1 MDINE
6 PDINQ
11 IVLPKWQVYEFIEQ
25 KLRIPK
31 EQRNDINFEMPR
43 NVSDLQKINNTKIKK
58 NIFINEAYS

>member
-31 EQRNDINFEMPR
+31 EQRNDINFEIPR